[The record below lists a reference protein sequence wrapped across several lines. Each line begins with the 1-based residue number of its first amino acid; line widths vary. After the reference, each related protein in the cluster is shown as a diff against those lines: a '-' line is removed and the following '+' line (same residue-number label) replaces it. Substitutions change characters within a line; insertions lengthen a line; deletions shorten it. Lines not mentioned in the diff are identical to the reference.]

1 MERQS
6 PIGSFSINCNYS
18 QFFGIFDRLIYIN
31 NNRIQMKGIVF
42 TEFFEMVEEKFGYE
56 MVDSL
61 ITTTELPSGGIYTAV
76 GTYNHGEMIDLVV
89 NLSQRAEIP
98 IPQLLRVF
106 GGYLF
111 QTFTKTYRHF
121 IEKAP
126 DAFSFLASIH
136 DYIHVEVKKL
146 YPDAE
151 LPHFDIVQPDDKTL
165 IMNYYSNRKMADL
178 AYGLIDGC
186 MKHFGE
192 DAQVNQTSL
201 NEEGSS
207 VRFVIIKK

>member
-1 MERQS
+1 
-6 PIGSFSINCNYS
+6 
-18 QFFGIFDRLIYIN
+18 
-31 NNRIQMKGIVF
+31 MKGIVF

-56 MVDSL
+56 MVDEL
-61 ITTTELPSGGIYTAV
+61 ITSTELPSGGIYTAV

-89 NLSQRAEIP
+89 NLSQKSKIP
-98 IPQLLRVF
+98 VSDLLRVF

-121 IEKAP
+121 IENAP
-126 DAFSFLASIH
+126 DAFAFLASIH
-136 DYIHVEVKKL
+136 DYIHVEVRKL

-151 LPHFDIVQPDDKTL
+151 LPHFDILRPDDRTL
-165 IMNYYSNRKMADL
+165 IMNYYSNRKMSDL

-192 DAQVNQTSL
+192 EAQVTQTAL
-201 NEEGSS
+201 NEDNSS
-207 VRFVIIKK
+207 VQFVITKK